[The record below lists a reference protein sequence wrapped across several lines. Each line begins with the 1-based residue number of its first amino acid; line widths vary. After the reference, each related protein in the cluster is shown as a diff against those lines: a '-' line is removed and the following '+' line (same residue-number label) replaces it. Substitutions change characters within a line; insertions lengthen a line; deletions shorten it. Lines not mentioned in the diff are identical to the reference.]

1 MPQSVEIVNV
11 TDVAVV
17 NGDYDVTYSNNESMI
32 EFTVDP
38 ERNVENV
45 DLVFEV
51 DMTLIGSD
59 TAANG

>member
-1 MPQSVEIVNV
+1 V

-17 NGDYDVTYSNNESMI
+17 NGDYDVTYSNNENMI

-38 ERNVENV
+38 ERNVDSV

-59 TAANG
+59 TVANG